1 MTTPGDTENLS
12 DILRNETTVGVDLEA
27 DSLFHYREKVCLIQM
42 ATPSACFLVDP
53 LQTGDLSALKP
64 FFADSGI
71 RKIFHGSDYDIRCL
85 HKDFGIEV
93 NNLFDTQL
101 ACRFLGMPFT
111 GLDAVL
117 NHFYQIRLEKKFQ
130 KKDWSK
136 RPLPEDMLAYAAQD
150 AFYLIELSKDMEDR
164 LLKAGRLDWFLQE
177 CEIQSRVRT
186 AAANGEPRFLKFK
199 GAGRLGRRSLA
210 VLESLLELRDVLAG
224 KIDKPLYQVLH
235 NEILLKLSIE
245 KPRNLRRLK
254 ELGVLGGKQLDRY
267 GQQIVEV
274 IDAAMELDALVL
286 PSYPRVHDPVPDA
299 QTAERISALKKWRE
313 SMAAVLEMEPGLLCN
328 NALITAIS
336 MKNPHD
342 IDALSTVAGIKPWQI
357 EAVGE
362 PIIDVMKDVS
372 VSIQ

>member
-299 QTAERISALKKWRE
+299 QTAERIAALKKWRE

-342 IDALSTVAGIKPWQI
+342 IDALSTVAGTKPWQI

>member
-274 IDAAMELDALVL
+274 VDAAMELDALVL

-299 QTAERISALKKWRE
+299 QTAERIAALKKWRE

>member
-1 MTTPGDTENLS
+1 VTTPGDTENLS

-274 IDAAMELDALVL
+274 VDAAMELDALVL

-299 QTAERISALKKWRE
+299 QTAERIAALKKWRE

>member
-1 MTTPGDTENLS
+1 VTTPGDTENLS